1 MNANLDITPMQEWIN
16 TDGKPLI
23 IAGPCS
29 AETEE
34 QVLETASRIKAE
46 GYAHIMRAGVWKPRT
61 RPGSFEGMGEPA
73 LKWLVEAKK
82 QTGLP
87 LACEVAT
94 PEHVELSLKYGVDV
108 LWIGARTTVNPFNVQ
123 DLADALKGV
132 DIPVLVKNPVNPDL
146 ALWVGA
152 FERLQNSGLKK
163 LGAIHRGFSNAQETK
178 YRNSPMWQL
187 AVEMKRLFPQLPM
200 IGDPSH
206 MAGKRSLLMEL
217 SQRILD
223 LNYDGMIIETH
234 RDPDAAWS
242 DASQQV
248 TPEVLGQMLRD
259 LEVRQANYG
268 ADFTDELAAM
278 RSKIDNIDRELMEVL
293 AARMSIVEKLG
304 EYKRDNNVA
313 VLQLDRWKQ
322 VHADR
327 AKQASGLGLYP
338 EFVEELFKLVHLESI
353 RKQTEVMS
361 SVVA

>member
-1 MNANLDITPMQEWIN
+1 
-16 TDGKPLI
+16 
-23 IAGPCS
+23 
-29 AETEE
+29 
-34 QVLETASRIKAE
+34 
-46 GYAHIMRAGVWKPRT
+46 
-61 RPGSFEGMGEPA
+61 
-73 LKWLVEAKK
+73 
-82 QTGLP
+82 

-163 LGAIHRGFSNAQETK
+163 LGAIHRGFSNAQEIK

-248 TPEVLGQMLRD
+248 TPEVLGVMLRE

-278 RSKIDNIDRELMEVL
+278 RAKIDNIDRELMEVL

-361 SVVA
+361 SVMA

>member
-1 MNANLDITPMQEWIN
+1 
-16 TDGKPLI
+16 
-23 IAGPCS
+23 
-29 AETEE
+29 
-34 QVLETASRIKAE
+34 
-46 GYAHIMRAGVWKPRT
+46 
-61 RPGSFEGMGEPA
+61 
-73 LKWLVEAKK
+73 
-82 QTGLP
+82 LP

-94 PEHVELSLKYGVDV
+94 PEHIELSLKYGVDV

-152 FERLQNSGLKK
+152 FERLQNSGIKK
-163 LGAIHRGFSNAQETK
+163 LGAIHRGFSNAQEVK

-248 TPEVLGQMLRD
+248 TPEVLGQMLRE

-304 EYKRDNNVA
+304 DYKRDNNVA

-338 EFVEELFKLVHLESI
+338 EFIEELFKLVHLESI

>member
-1 MNANLDITPMQEWIN
+1 
-16 TDGKPLI
+16 
-23 IAGPCS
+23 
-29 AETEE
+29 
-34 QVLETASRIKAE
+34 
-46 GYAHIMRAGVWKPRT
+46 
-61 RPGSFEGMGEPA
+61 
-73 LKWLVEAKK
+73 
-82 QTGLP
+82 

-152 FERLQNSGLKK
+152 FERLQNSGIKK
-163 LGAIHRGFSNAQETK
+163 LGAIHRGFSNAQEIK

-248 TPEVLGQMLRD
+248 TPEVLGGMLRE

-278 RSKIDNIDRELMEVL
+278 RAKIDNIDRELMEVL

>member
-34 QVLETASRIKAE
+34 QVLETANRIKAE

-152 FERLQNSGLKK
+152 FERLQNSGIKK
-163 LGAIHRGFSNAQETK
+163 LGAIH
-178 YRNSPMWQL
+178 
-187 AVEMKRLFPQLPM
+187 
-200 IGDPSH
+200 PSH

-248 TPEVLGQMLRD
+248 TPEVLGGMLRE

-278 RSKIDNIDRELMEVL
+278 RAKIDNIDRELMEVL

-361 SVVA
+361 SVMA

>member
-1 MNANLDITPMQEWIN
+1 MNANLEITPLNKWID
-16 TDGKPLI
+16 TGGKPLI

-34 QVLETASRIKAE
+34 QVLETALRIKAE

-73 LKWLVEAKK
+73 LPWLVEARK

-87 LACEVAT
+87 IAVEVAS
-94 PEHVELSLKYGVDV
+94 PDHIEKALKYGVDV

-123 DLADALKGV
+123 DIADALKGV
-132 DIPVLVKNPVNPDL
+132 DIPVFIKNPVNPDL

-152 FERLQNSGLKK
+152 FERIQGAGITK
-163 LGAIHRGFSNAQETK
+163 LGAIHRGFSNAQEAK

-187 AVEMKRLFPQLPM
+187 AIELKTIFPEMPL

-206 MAGKRSLLMEL
+206 MAGKRSLLFEL

-223 LNYDGMIIETH
+223 LNYDGMIIESH

-242 DASQQV
+242 DASQQL
-248 TPEVLGQMLRD
+248 TPEALGTMLKE
-259 LEVRQANYG
+259 LEVRKASYG
-268 ADFTDELAAM
+268 ADFTNELETLRA
-278 RSKIDNIDRELMEVL
+278 KIDNVDRELMEVL
-293 AARMSIVEKLG
+293 AARMAIVEKLG

-313 VLQLDRWKQ
+313 VLQLDRWKA
-322 VHADR
+322 VHANR
-327 AKQASGLGLYP
+327 AGQAKGLGMYP
-338 EFVEELFKLVHLESI
+338 EFVEELFKLIHLESI
-353 RKQTEVMS
+353 RKQTEVMNS
-361 SVVA
+361 ATA